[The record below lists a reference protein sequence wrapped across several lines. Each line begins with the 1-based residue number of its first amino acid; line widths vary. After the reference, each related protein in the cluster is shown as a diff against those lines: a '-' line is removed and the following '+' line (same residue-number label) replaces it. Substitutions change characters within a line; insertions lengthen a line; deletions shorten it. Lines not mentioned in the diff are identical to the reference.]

1 MGFRKSISKREIYS
15 NATHQEIRKA
25 TNKQSNTTSKA
36 AGKRRTKNPKVNRRK
51 EIIKLRAAINESK

>member
-25 TNKQSNTTSKA
+25 TNKQSNATSKA
-36 AGKRRTKNPKVNRRK
+36 AGKRRTETTQHQQKEDHKNQSRNK
-51 EIIKLRAAINESK
+51 